1 MQRKTGGYN
10 TELWAFIK
18 KELQPTLSQ
27 LGILTPEEMGY
38 DKPELALQDVY
49 DMWDA
54 TATRVFSWSLASR
67 ISSNCLD
74 LCSPAHSFADSS
86 LVESCIL
93 SILLL
98 YFPNINLFSMYNVCL

>member
-10 TELWAFIK
+10 TELWAYIK

-54 TATRVFSWSLASR
+54 AALEFSVDRSPRALALTA
-67 ISSNCLD
+67 
-74 LCSPAHSFADSS
+74 
-86 LVESCIL
+86 
-93 SILLL
+93 
-98 YFPNINLFSMYNVCL
+98 